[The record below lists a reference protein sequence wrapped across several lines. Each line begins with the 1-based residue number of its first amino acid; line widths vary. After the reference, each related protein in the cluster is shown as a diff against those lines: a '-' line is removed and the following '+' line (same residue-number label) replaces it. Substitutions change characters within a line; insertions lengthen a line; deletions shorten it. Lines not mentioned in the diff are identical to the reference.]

1 MLRVLFVL
9 QRILST
15 NSLQMTARFSFPCIM
30 PGHLLMWFACL
41 GVSTEASADSWMHP
55 NDHFNTEG
63 YQAFFAKCQAT
74 ENWFQ
79 ASMLS
84 TLPNGRRAPLQAYK
98 APGDSGFYLHVD
110 GDMRWVVHS
119 SSPQENISV
128 SHVEGFNG
136 GSCDFVFDGHLHSLG
151 GYGLWRRHFDLLR
164 FHGGSQGWQLV
175 ATLGEAPAVRDKDAS
190 WVFFHDGKAYVFAE
204 TKEVM
209 QTYGSAMYEL
219 YVLDVGS
226 RKWTKVGL
234 VDARLGQIKSTTILG
249 SGALMLNEAGELAWL
264 DFKNEQAVLL
274 ANREDVFADFGSWM
288 PENGRMTFHNDSAL
302 YHIFDGDRQDMEIP
316 WDEFGASLFIP
327 MVSEKHLPSAEATV
341 AGTAL
346 MGNDAQ
352 RPSSSQLVW
361 RTLPWVLV
369 LGLVVMVLRL
379 MQRSPSGTPS
389 RAGEGNTDTRLSP
402 LTQKVLAQEG
412 SQLDTED
419 LDELLD
425 IAHLSSPE
433 TLRSQRAKLIS
444 RVNTE
449 HRVLNGTDLIVRQ
462 RSANDRRRSVYA
474 IGHVDVSD
482 PD

>member
-1 MLRVLFVL
+1 MKRRYPFSAVLTIHVL
-9 QRILST
+9 VSAT
-15 NSLQMTARFSFPCIM
+15 FSVVAPE
-30 PGHLLMWFACL
+30 
-41 GVSTEASADSWMHP
+41 VSADTWMHP
-55 NDHFNTEG
+55 NEHFSTEG
-63 YQAFFAKCQAT
+63 YKAFFTQCQAA
-74 ENWFQ
+74 EDWFQ
-79 ASMLS
+79 ASMLT
-84 TLPNGRRAPLQAYK
+84 TLPNGRRVALQAFK
-98 APGDSGFYLHVD
+98 AKGDSGFFLHVD

-119 SSPQENISV
+119 SRPQENISV

-136 GSCDFVFDGHLHSLG
+136 GSCDFVFDNHLHSLG

-175 ATLGEAPAVRDKDAS
+175 ATMGEAPSVRDKDAS
-190 WVFFHDGKAYVFAE
+190 WVFFNEGKAFVFAE
-204 TKEVM
+204 TKEAM
-209 QTYGSAMYEL
+209 PTYGSTLYEL
-219 YVLDVGS
+219 FVLDVGS
-226 RKWTKVGL
+226 RQWTKLGV
-234 VDARLGQIKSTTILG
+234 VDARLGQIKTTVALG
-249 SGALMLNEAGELAWL
+249 TGALMLNEAGELAWL
-264 DFKNEQAVLL
+264 DFEREQAVLL
-274 ANREDVFADFGSWM
+274 ANREDVFSDFSSWM

-302 YHIFDGDRQDMEIP
+302 YHIFDGDRRDMEIP
-316 WDEFGASLFIP
+316 WDEFGASLFLP
-327 MVSEKHLPSAEATV
+327 MVSEKHLSAAEATV
-341 AGTAL
+341 TGVTL
-346 MGNDAQ
+346 MDNDAE
-352 RPSSSQLVW
+352 RPSSSKLAWQ
-361 RTLPWVLV
+361 TLPWVLV
-369 LGLVVMVLRL
+369 LGLVVVVLRL
-379 MQRSPSGTPS
+379 MQRSPSGTAS
-389 RAGEGNTDTRLSP
+389 GTGERNTDTRLSP

>member
-1 MLRVLFVL
+1 
-9 QRILST
+9 
-15 NSLQMTARFSFPCIM
+15 
-30 PGHLLMWFACL
+30 
-41 GVSTEASADSWMHP
+41 MHP
-55 NDHFNTEG
+55 NEHFNAEG
-63 YQAFFAKCQAT
+63 YQAFFVQCQTT
-74 ENWFQ
+74 EHWFQ
-79 ASMLS
+79 ASMLT
-84 TLPNGRRAPLQAYK
+84 TLPNGRRAPLRAFK
-98 APGDSGFYLHVD
+98 AHGDSGFFLHVD

-136 GSCDFVFDGHLHSLG
+136 GSCDFVFDSHLHSLG

-226 RKWTKVGL
+226 RKWTKMGL
-234 VDARLGQIKSTTILG
+234 VDARLGQFKSTTILG

-274 ANREDVFADFGSWM
+274 ANREDVFADFGSWRS
-288 PENGRMTFHNDSAL
+288 ENGRMTFHNDSAL
-302 YHIFDGDRQDMEIP
+302 YHIFDGDRRDMEIP
-316 WDEFGASLFIP
+316 WDEFGSSLFIP
-327 MVSEKHLPSAEATV
+327 MVSERHLLPAEATG
-341 AGTAL
+341 AGAAL
-346 MGNDAQ
+346 MGDVAEH
-352 RPSSSQLVW
+352 PSSSQLVW

-379 MQRSPSGTPS
+379 MKRSPSGPAS
-389 RAGEGNTDTRLSP
+389 RGGEGYTDTRLSP

-412 SQLDTED
+412 RQLDTED
-419 LDELLD
+419 LDALLD

-462 RSANDRRRSVYA
+462 RSANDRRRSVYT

-482 PD
+482 AD

>member
-1 MLRVLFVL
+1 
-9 QRILST
+9 
-15 NSLQMTARFSFPCIM
+15 
-30 PGHLLMWFACL
+30 
-41 GVSTEASADSWMHP
+41 MHP
-55 NDHFNTEG
+55 NEHFNAEG
-63 YQAFFAKCQAT
+63 YQAFFVQCQTT
-74 ENWFQ
+74 EHWFQ
-79 ASMLS
+79 ASMLT
-84 TLPNGRRAPLQAYK
+84 TLPNGRRAPLRAFK
-98 APGDSGFYLHVD
+98 AQGDSGFFLHVD

-136 GSCDFVFDGHLHSLG
+136 GSCDFVFDSHLHSLG

-226 RKWTKVGL
+226 RKWTKMGL
-234 VDARLGQIKSTTILG
+234 VDARLGQFKSTTILG

-288 PENGRMTFHNDSAL
+288 SENGRMTFHNDSAH
-302 YHIFDGDRQDMEIP
+302 YHIFDGDRRDMEIP
-316 WDEFGASLFIP
+316 WDEFGSSLFIP
-327 MVSEKHLPSAEATV
+327 MVSERHLLPAEATG
-341 AGTAL
+341 AGAAL
-346 MGNDAQ
+346 MGDVAEH
-352 RPSSSQLVW
+352 PSSSQLVW

-379 MQRSPSGTPS
+379 MKRSPSGPAS
-389 RAGEGNTDTRLSP
+389 RGGEGYTDTRLSP

-419 LDELLD
+419 LDALLD

-462 RSANDRRRSVYA
+462 RSANDRRRSVYT

-482 PD
+482 AD

>member
-1 MLRVLFVL
+1 
-9 QRILST
+9 
-15 NSLQMTARFSFPCIM
+15 MTARFSLPRIVTS
-30 PGHLLMWFACL
+30 HLLLWFACL
-41 GVSTEASADSWMHP
+41 GVSTKASADSWMHP

-63 YQAFFAKCQAT
+63 YQAFFMQCQAT

-84 TLPNGRRAPLQAYK
+84 TLPNGRRAPLRAFK

-226 RKWTKVGL
+226 RKWTKMGL
-234 VDARLGQIKSTTILG
+234 VDARLGQFKSTTILG

-264 DFKNEQAVLL
+264 DFKNEQALLL
-274 ANREDVFADFGSWM
+274 ANREDAFADFGSWM
-288 PENGRMTFHNDSAL
+288 SENGRMTFHNDSAL
-302 YHIFDGDRQDMEIP
+302 YHIFDGDRRDMEIP
-316 WDEFGASLFIP
+316 WDEFGSSLFIP
-327 MVSEKHLPSAEATV
+327 MVSERHLLPAEATG
-341 AGTAL
+341 AGAAL
-346 MGNDAQ
+346 MGDVAEH
-352 RPSSSQLVW
+352 PSSSQLVW

-379 MQRSPSGTPS
+379 MKRSPSGPAS
-389 RAGEGNTDTRLSP
+389 RGGEGYTDTRLSP

-462 RSANDRRRSVYA
+462 RSANDRRRSVYT

-482 PD
+482 ADGVTLIESHG

>member
-1 MLRVLFVL
+1 
-9 QRILST
+9 
-15 NSLQMTARFSFPCIM
+15 MTARFSLPCIV
-30 PGHLLMWFACL
+30 PGHLLILLSCL
-41 GVSTEASADSWMHP
+41 GFSAEVSADLWMHP
-55 NDHFNTEG
+55 NEHFNTEG
-63 YQAFFAKCQAT
+63 YQAFFVQCQAT
-74 ENWFQ
+74 EHWFQ
-79 ASMLS
+79 ASMLT
-84 TLPNGRRAPLQAYK
+84 TLPNGRRAPLRAFK
-98 APGDSGFYLHVD
+98 AQGDSGFFLHVD

-136 GSCDFVFDGHLHSLG
+136 GSCDFVFDSHLHSLG

-204 TKEVM
+204 TKVVM

-226 RKWTKVGL
+226 RKWTKMGL
-234 VDARLGQIKSTTILG
+234 VDARLGQFKSTTILG

-288 PENGRMTFHNDSAL
+288 SENGRMTFHNDSAL
-302 YHIFDGDRQDMEIP
+302 YHIFDGDRRDMEIP
-316 WDEFGASLFIP
+316 WDEFGSSLFIP
-327 MVSEKHLPSAEATV
+327 MVSERHLLPAEATG
-341 AGTAL
+341 AGAAL
-346 MGNDAQ
+346 MGDVAEH
-352 RPSSSQLVW
+352 PSSSQLVW

-379 MQRSPSGTPS
+379 MKRSPLGPAS
-389 RAGEGNTDTRLSP
+389 RGGEGNTDTRLSP

-412 SQLDTED
+412 SHLDTED

-462 RSANDRRRSVYA
+462 RSANDRRRSLYT

-482 PD
+482 AD